1 MDICTRMFTEALAFN
16 SKTSQIFINREL
28 NVLLEAKMKDYA
40 TIKI

>member
-16 SKTSQIFINREL
+16 SKTSQIFIREL